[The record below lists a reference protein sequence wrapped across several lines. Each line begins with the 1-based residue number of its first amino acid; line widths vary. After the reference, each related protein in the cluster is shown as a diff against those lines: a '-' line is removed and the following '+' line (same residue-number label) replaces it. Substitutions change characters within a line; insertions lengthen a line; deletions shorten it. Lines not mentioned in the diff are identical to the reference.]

1 MFSLCGYS
9 DRLVTINKDD
19 KSVHTIDHEYIPDA
33 TENGSITYS
42 YILWLNHINVKS
54 DTSSINTI
62 CIGYVRCAV
71 QLRYMLVISIKQLN
85 I

>member
-33 TENGSITYS
+33 TENGSITYIVIS
-42 YILWLNHINVKS
+42 CGLTTS
-54 DTSSINTI
+54 MRSSILLASI
-62 CIGYVRCAV
+62 RYV
-71 QLRYMLVISIKQLN
+71 LVMYVVPYN
-85 I
+85 YDTC